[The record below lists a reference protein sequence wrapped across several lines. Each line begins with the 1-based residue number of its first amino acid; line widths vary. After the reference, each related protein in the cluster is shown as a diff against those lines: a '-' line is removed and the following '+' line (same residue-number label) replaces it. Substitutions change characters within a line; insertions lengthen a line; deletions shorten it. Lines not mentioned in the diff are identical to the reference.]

1 MASMPAAIHNI
12 NAIPSNMEVRPRF
25 PAAAKPLFAGSI
37 PARASRRSILMA
49 IIAQPTRRS
58 KSGRRPAFFY
68 SALALFA
75 FALVDAWLFVTHRQH
90 LAFTTPAAAIVA
102 AEFLLLMPLGAAIA
116 GVPIAR
122 RSVRIGVATILWVLG
137 VVLLAL
143 QVVTARPVARTA
155 GGIPATAISTGKYE
169 LAVYQFHGVTSEGG
183 GAVDQ
188 LCHLLPGLVLTR
200 QLYAR
205 ANRPDVMVHVET
217 ADRVRI
223 DESEVSLRPLGWPTC
238 R

>member
-1 MASMPAAIHNI
+1 MAT
-12 NAIPSNMEVRPRF
+12 
-25 PAAAKPLFAGSI
+25 
-37 PARASRRSILMA
+37 
-49 IIAQPTRRS
+49 IAQPTSRRS
-58 KSGRRPAFFY
+58 TSGRRRAFFY
-68 SALALFA
+68 GTLALFA

-90 LAFTTPAAAIVA
+90 LAFTTPAANIVA

-116 GVPIAR
+116 GAPFAR
-122 RSVRIGVATILWVLG
+122 RPLRIGVATILWVLG
-137 VVLLAL
+137 VVLVTL

-155 GGIPATAISTGKYE
+155 GGIPATSISTGRYE

-188 LCHLLPGLVLTR
+188 VCRLLPGLVLTR

-205 ANRPDVMVHVET
+205 ASGPDVMVHVE
-217 ADRVRI
+217 AAGRVRI